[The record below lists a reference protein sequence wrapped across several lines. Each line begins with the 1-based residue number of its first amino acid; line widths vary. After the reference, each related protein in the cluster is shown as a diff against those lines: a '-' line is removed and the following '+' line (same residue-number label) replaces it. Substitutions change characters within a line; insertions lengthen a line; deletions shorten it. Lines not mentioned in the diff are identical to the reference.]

1 MPKTFAASRGASSF
15 CTVRLLRIRRIPH
28 SEPYYQYVSIRMRR
42 RSVIPENGTLISQR
56 FAGLQR
62 MRDALLCFL
71 FAAEGDEGLALE
83 IENILFAD
91 QLRRSERAAG
101 ENVRELAADMGV
113 VLRGISAAHHHV
125 DGEFRTGKEL
135 FAEHFDLGR
144 LRAFLPACREGLVSA
159 ADQGE
164 RYFLGIGD

>member
-71 FAAEGDEGLALE
+71 FATQRNKSFAFQIKHVLL
-83 IENILFAD
+83 AD

-113 VLRGISAAHHHV
+113 V
-125 DGEFRTGKEL
+125 
-135 FAEHFDLGR
+135 
-144 LRAFLPACREGLVSA
+144 
-159 ADQGE
+159 
-164 RYFLGIGD
+164 